1 MPCRRRP
8 LILGDMTITTGTTV
22 TRRLAIALVPLL
34 LAAACGGSSTPH
46 TLADTTDCFRSHGV
60 ALTLTSGSD
69 QDDPDAQLISDFM
82 GYQGSLGGSFHG
94 HGFTVDVFDKDVW
107 LNPGWRSSDDAFA
120 PLDGCFDEYGS

>member
-1 MPCRRRP
+1 MPRQRRP
-8 LILGDMTITTGTTV
+8 LILGDMTITPRTTV

-34 LAAACGGSSTPH
+34 LASACGGSSTPH
-46 TLADTTDCFRSHGV
+46 TLTDTTNCFRSHGV
-60 ALTLTSGSD
+60 ALTLISGTD